1 MRETENYGLHLMESG
16 DLMSARPLNENAEK
30 VDFAL
35 SAAAAATAGKAMI
48 ATGRYTGT
56 GTRSVTI
63 ETPGFTPRIVMM
75 RSADEPI
82 SSSASTGGVQ
92 NGVTVKNGW
101 ALWTGTDIP
110 ARYSIGLL
118 NGGYIDR
125 YEAIDTTVQFTP
137 SAGSLAWEIP
147 MYPDSYTNVGSDYGP
162 RVVNNGSGQ
171 IYEWIAIGMAE

>member
-30 VDFAL
+30 VDSAL

-63 ETPGFTPRIVMM
+63 ETPGFRPRIVMM
-75 RSADEPI
+75 RSADGPI
-82 SSSASTGGVQ
+82 SESTSGVP
-92 NGVTVKNGW
+92 NGMLVKNGW
-101 ALWTGTDIP
+101 ALWIGADIP
-110 ARYSIGLL
+110 ARYRLGLR
-118 NGGYIDR
+118 NEEGYIDTF
-125 YEAIDTTVQFTP
+125 EAIDTTVQFTP

-147 MYPDSYTNVGSDYGP
+147 MYPDSYTNVGADYGP
-162 RVVNNGSGQ
+162 VVVNNGNGQ
-171 IYEWIAIGMAE
+171 IYEWIALGMAE